1 MAVIYRNL
9 RGGIGL
15 AIRANV
21 ASCTMG
27 SRSRVV
33 LTRAVGKVVGGSSKV
48 IGTVASSSSS
58 SNWPVTT
65 VTCSSMATSVM
76 TCLPVMVGTCTCG
89 SSSVTTHSRVDKLLN
104 TFNHGSNL
112 SSISI

>member
-1 MAVIYRNL
+1 
-9 RGGIGL
+9 
-15 AIRANV
+15 
-21 ASCTMG
+21 MG
-27 SRSRVV
+27 SRSGGV
-33 LTRAVGKVVGGSSKV
+33 LTRAVGKVVSGGSKV

-58 SNWPVTT
+58 TWPMST

-76 TCLPVMVGTCTCG
+76 TCLPVMVGTSTCS
-89 SSSVTTHSRVDKLLN
+89 SSSVTTHSRVDKLLY

>member
-1 MAVIYRNL
+1 MAVVYGNL

-15 AIRANV
+15 AIRANI
-21 ASCTMG
+21 ASCILG
-27 SRSRVV
+27 SRSGDV

-48 IGTVASSSSS
+48 SGTVASSSSS
-58 SNWPVTT
+58 SNWPVSA

-76 TCLPVMVGTCTCG
+76 TCLPVMVGTCTCS
-89 SSSVTTHSRVDKLLN
+89 SSSVTTHSRVDKLLK